1 MTSQPASPNAAAEIS
16 VVVVTYNSADT
27 IGACL
32 ESIERGGARAEI
44 VVVDNAS
51 SDGSAG
57 LVAQEFPAVRLVAN
71 PINEGFARGCN
82 RGWRATTAPFVLL
95 LNPDTELRPGA
106 TRALLEFA
114 RAHLRAALVGPR
126 ILNADGSLQHSCF
139 RFPNLRMVVT
149 GFFGLVPLDSPAN
162 GRYRPEEY
170 ERPHPVEHLLGACL
184 LVRREAAEQ
193 VGLLDDGFYMYFE
206 ETDLC
211 YRLRRAGWESWYTPD
226 ATVIHHGAHSTSRE
240 PERMSAAFYRSQAR
254 FYQKHYR
261 LPAYLALKAL
271 SVLGVT
277 YWTARTARGL
287 LRRRVSA
294 ATARRRLASYW
305 SIVWA

>member
-1 MTSQPASPNAAAEIS
+1 LWS
-16 VVVVTYNSADT
+16 VQD
-27 IGACL
+27 
-32 ESIERGGARAEI
+32 GGEPAEI

-51 SDGSAG
+51 DDGTAV
-57 LVAQEFPAVRLVAN
+57 LVRERFPNVTLLEN
-71 PINEGFARGCN
+71 PTNEGFGRAAN
-82 RGWRATTAPFVLL
+82 RGWRETTAPYVVI

-106 TRALLEFA
+106 AWALLDFA
-114 RAHLRAALVGPR
+114 AAHPRAGLVGPR
-126 ILNADGSLQHSCF
+126 VLNADGTLQHSCF
-139 RFPNLRMVVT
+139 RFPSLKMVLT
-149 GFFGLVPLDSPAN
+149 GFFGLLPLDSPAN
-162 GRYRPEEY
+162 GRYRPDEY

-305 SIVWA
+305 SIIWA